1 MFNLLTKP
9 LKWALNPFARKF
21 HDSPVINI
29 NVLAAVSVI
38 LLTARYYFS
47 KISVMKNENLKKI
60 DNKEK
65 TVENLWYS
73 IYYSITTPIGFA
85 ICLKKNLY
93 WPIENNLLDVPEA
106 HFPPE
111 IKYFVV
117 FQLSF
122 YISSLVYM
130 VTREK
135 RRKDFCQMV
144 LHHINTIALIHYSV
158 FYGFREIGVLI
169 LNVHDITDFFL
180 YTAKYLN
187 GVKNKLKNVCFVA
200 FAVSYFLL
208 RIVYYPIIACFLFN
222 L

>member
-1 MFNLLTKP
+1 MF
-9 LKWALNPFARKF
+9 LN
-21 HDSPVINI
+21 
-29 NVLAAVSVI
+29 
-38 LLTARYYFS
+38 
-47 KISVMKNENLKKI
+47 KNNSSFKENLKKI

-144 LHHINTIALIHYSV
+144 LHHINTIALIVTFFQKKHYSV